1 MIKDVIIHDNDQP
14 NDGSYVF
21 SPLSVAQNA
30 FQYRTT
36 KEMPGRRA
44 FSRLPNYPRGYAQ
57 LSV

>member
-44 FSRLPNYPRGYAQ
+44 FSRLPNYPRG
-57 LSV
+57 V